1 MTRLHFQPI
10 QGKNVDIINAIL
22 HHKELALV
30 DEALYRKLYVVVD
43 ELVTNIVNYAYPDG
57 ENDYLD
63 VEILHGEKFVTI
75 RFHDGGIPFNPLE
88 KAPPDTTLPMSQR
101 PIGGLGILLVVQ
113 KVDTIAYEYIDS
125 ENVLTITLK
134 KYSAGKPAGS
144 D

>member
-22 HHKELALV
+22 HHKELALM

-63 VEILHGEKFVTI
+63 VEIMHGEKLVTI
-75 RFHDGGIPFNPLE
+75 RFHDGGVPFNPLE

-101 PIGGLGILLVVQ
+101 PIGGLGILLVIQ

-125 ENVLTITLK
+125 ENVLTISFK
-134 KYSAGKPAGS
+134 KQ
-144 D
+144 

>member
-63 VEILHGEKFVTI
+63 VEIMHGEKLVTI

-88 KAPPDTTLPMSQR
+88 KDPPDITLPMSQR

-125 ENVLTITLK
+125 ENVLTISFKITRIK
-134 KYSAGKPAGS
+134 
-144 D
+144 

>member
-22 HHKELALV
+22 HHKELALM

-63 VEILHGEKFVTI
+63 VEIMRGEKLVTI
-75 RFHDGGIPFNPLE
+75 RFRDGGVPFNPLE
-88 KAPPDTTLPMSQR
+88 KDPPDTTLPMSQR
-101 PIGGLGILLVVQ
+101 PIGGLGILLVIQ

-125 ENVLTITLK
+125 ENVLTISFK
-134 KYSAGKPAGS
+134 KQ
-144 D
+144 

>member
-10 QGKNVDIINAIL
+10 QGKSVDIINAIL

-43 ELVTNIVNYAYPDG
+43 ELVTNIVNYAYPNG

-63 VEILHGEKFVTI
+63 VEIMHDKELLTI
-75 RFHDGGIPFNPLE
+75 RFRDGGVPFNPLE
-88 KAPPDTTLPMSQR
+88 KAPSDITLPMDQR

-113 KVDTIAYEYIDS
+113 KVDAIAYEYING
-125 ENVLTITLK
+125 ENVLTISFKITRIK
-134 KYSAGKPAGS
+134 
-144 D
+144 

>member
-22 HHKELALV
+22 HHKELALM

-63 VEILHGEKFVTI
+63 VEIMHGEKLVTI

-88 KAPPDTTLPMSQR
+88 KDPPDTTLPMSQR
-101 PIGGLGILLVVQ
+101 PIGGLGILLVIQ

-125 ENVLTITLK
+125 ENVLTISFK
-134 KYSAGKPAGS
+134 KQ
-144 D
+144 

>member
-10 QGKNVDIINAIL
+10 LGKNVEIINAML

-43 ELVTNIVNYAYPDG
+43 ELVTNIVNYAYPNG

-63 VEILHGEKFVTI
+63 VEIMHDKELLTI
-75 RFHDGGIPFNPLE
+75 RFRDGGVPFNPLE
-88 KAPPDTTLPMSQR
+88 KAPSDITLPMDQR

-113 KVDTIAYEYIDS
+113 KVDAIAYEYIDS
-125 ENVLTITLK
+125 ENVLTISFK
-134 KYSAGKPAGS
+134 KQ
-144 D
+144 

>member
-63 VEILHGEKFVTI
+63 VEIMHGEKLVTI

-88 KAPPDTTLPMSQR
+88 KDPPDTTLPMSQR

-125 ENVLTITLK
+125 ENVLTISFK
-134 KYSAGKPAGS
+134 KQ
-144 D
+144 

>member
-30 DEALYRKLYVVVD
+30 DEALYRKLYVVVG
-43 ELVTNIVNYAYPDG
+43 ELVTNIVNYAYPNG

-63 VEILHGEKFVTI
+63 VEIMHDKELLTI
-75 RFHDGGIPFNPLE
+75 RFRDGGVPFNPLE
-88 KAPPDTTLPMSQR
+88 KAPPDITLPMDQR

-113 KVDTIAYEYIDS
+113 KVDAIAYEYING
-125 ENVLTITLK
+125 ENVLTISFKITRIK
-134 KYSAGKPAGS
+134 
-144 D
+144 

>member
-43 ELVTNIVNYAYPDG
+43 ELVTNIVNYAYPNG

-63 VEILHGEKFVTI
+63 VEIMHDKELLTI
-75 RFHDGGIPFNPLE
+75 RFRDGGVPFNPLE
-88 KAPPDTTLPMSQR
+88 KAPSDITLPMDQR
-101 PIGGLGILLVVQ
+101 PIGGLGILLVVL
-113 KVDTIAYEYIDS
+113 KVDAIAYEYING
-125 ENVLTITLK
+125 ENVLTISFKITRIK
-134 KYSAGKPAGS
+134 
-144 D
+144 

>member
-10 QGKNVDIINAIL
+10 QGKSVDIINAIL
-22 HHKELALV
+22 HHKELALM
-30 DEALYRKLYVVVD
+30 DEALYRKLYVVVG

-63 VEILHGEKFVTI
+63 VEIMHGEKLVTI

-88 KAPPDTTLPMSQR
+88 KDPPDTTLPMSQR
-101 PIGGLGILLVVQ
+101 PIGGLGILLVVR

-125 ENVLTITLK
+125 ENVLTISFK
-134 KYSAGKPAGS
+134 KQ
-144 D
+144 

>member
-43 ELVTNIVNYAYPDG
+43 ELVTNIVNYAYPNG

-63 VEILHGEKFVTI
+63 VEIMHDKELLTI
-75 RFHDGGIPFNPLE
+75 RFRDGGVPFNPLE
-88 KAPPDTTLPMSQR
+88 KAPPDITLPMDQR

-113 KVDTIAYEYIDS
+113 KVDAIAYEYING
-125 ENVLTITLK
+125 ENVLTISFKITRIK
-134 KYSAGKPAGS
+134 
-144 D
+144 

>member
-63 VEILHGEKFVTI
+63 VEIMHGEKLVTI
-75 RFHDGGIPFNPLE
+75 RFHDGGVPFNPLE
-88 KAPPDTTLPMSQR
+88 KDPPDTTLPMGLR
-101 PIGGLGILLVVQ
+101 PIGGLGILLVIQ

-125 ENVLTITLK
+125 ENVLTISFK
-134 KYSAGKPAGS
+134 KQ
-144 D
+144 

>member
-63 VEILHGEKFVTI
+63 VEIMHDKELLTI
-75 RFHDGGIPFNPLE
+75 RFRDGGVPFNPLE
-88 KAPPDTTLPMSQR
+88 KAPSDITLPMDQR

-113 KVDTIAYEYIDS
+113 KVDAIAYEYING
-125 ENVLTITLK
+125 ENVLTISFKITRIK
-134 KYSAGKPAGS
+134 
-144 D
+144 

>member
-63 VEILHGEKFVTI
+63 VEILHGEKLVTI

-88 KAPPDTTLPMSQR
+88 KDPPDTTLPMSQR

-125 ENVLTITLK
+125 ENVLTISFK
-134 KYSAGKPAGS
+134 KQ
-144 D
+144 

>member
-10 QGKNVDIINAIL
+10 LGKNVEIINAML

-43 ELVTNIVNYAYPDG
+43 ELVTNIVNYAYPNG

-63 VEILHGEKFVTI
+63 VEIMHDKELLTI
-75 RFHDGGIPFNPLE
+75 RFRDGGVPFNPLE
-88 KAPPDTTLPMSQR
+88 KAPSDITLPMDQR
-101 PIGGLGILLVVQ
+101 PIGGLGILLVVR

-125 ENVLTITLK
+125 ENVLTISFK
-134 KYSAGKPAGS
+134 KQ
-144 D
+144 

>member
-63 VEILHGEKFVTI
+63 VEIMHGEKLVTI

-88 KAPPDTTLPMSQR
+88 KDPPDTTLPMGLR
-101 PIGGLGILLVVQ
+101 PIGGLGILLVIQ

-125 ENVLTITLK
+125 ENVLTISFK
-134 KYSAGKPAGS
+134 KQ
-144 D
+144 

>member
-22 HHKELALV
+22 HHKELALM
-30 DEALYRKLYVVVD
+30 DEALYRKLYVVVG

-63 VEILHGEKFVTI
+63 VEIMHGEKLVTI

-88 KAPPDTTLPMSQR
+88 KDPPDITLPMSQR

-125 ENVLTITLK
+125 ENVLTISFK
-134 KYSAGKPAGS
+134 KQ
-144 D
+144 

>member
-22 HHKELALV
+22 HHKELALM
-30 DEALYRKLYVVVD
+30 DEAVYRKLYVVVG

-63 VEILHGEKFVTI
+63 VEIMHGEKLVTI

-88 KAPPDTTLPMSQR
+88 KDPPDTTLPMSQR

-125 ENVLTITLK
+125 ENVLTISFKITRIK
-134 KYSAGKPAGS
+134 
-144 D
+144 

>member
-22 HHKELALV
+22 HHKELALM

-63 VEILHGEKFVTI
+63 VEIMRGEKLVTI
-75 RFHDGGIPFNPLE
+75 RFRDGGVPFNPLE

-101 PIGGLGILLVVQ
+101 PIGGLGILLVIQ
-113 KVDTIAYEYIDS
+113 KVDTIAYEYIDN
-125 ENVLTITLK
+125 ENVLTISLK
-134 KYSAGKPAGS
+134 KH
-144 D
+144 

>member
-30 DEALYRKLYVVVD
+30 DEALYHKLYVVVD

-88 KAPPDTTLPMSQR
+88 KVPPDTTLPMSQR
-101 PIGGLGILLVVQ
+101 PIGGLGILLVVK

-125 ENVLTITLK
+125 ENVLTISFK
-134 KYSAGKPAGS
+134 KQ
-144 D
+144 

>member
-75 RFHDGGIPFNPLE
+75 RFRDGGVPFNPLE
-88 KAPPDTTLPMSQR
+88 KAPPDITLPMSQR
-101 PIGGLGILLVVQ
+101 PIGGLGILLVIQ
-113 KVDTIAYEYIDS
+113 NVDTIAYEYIDS

-134 KYSAGKPAGS
+134 KYSARKPAGS

>member
-63 VEILHGEKFVTI
+63 VEIMHGEKLVTI

-88 KAPPDTTLPMSQR
+88 KDPPDTTLPMSQR
-101 PIGGLGILLVVQ
+101 PIGGLGILLVVR

-125 ENVLTITLK
+125 ENVLTISFK
-134 KYSAGKPAGS
+134 KQ
-144 D
+144 

>member
-10 QGKNVDIINAIL
+10 LGKNVEIINAML

-43 ELVTNIVNYAYPDG
+43 ELVTNIVNYAYPNG

-63 VEILHGEKFVTI
+63 VEIMHDKELLTI
-75 RFHDGGIPFNPLE
+75 RFRDGGVPFNPLE
-88 KAPPDTTLPMSQR
+88 KAPSDITLPMDQR

-113 KVDTIAYEYIDS
+113 KVDAIAYEYING
-125 ENVLTITLK
+125 ENVLTISFKITRIK
-134 KYSAGKPAGS
+134 
-144 D
+144 

>member
-10 QGKNVDIINAIL
+10 QGKSVDIINAIL

-43 ELVTNIVNYAYPDG
+43 ELVTNIVNYAYPNG

-63 VEILHGEKFVTI
+63 VEIMHDKELLTI
-75 RFHDGGIPFNPLE
+75 RFRDGGVPFNPLE
-88 KAPPDTTLPMSQR
+88 KAPSDITLPMDQR

-113 KVDTIAYEYIDS
+113 KVDAIAYEYING
-125 ENVLTITLK
+125 ENVLTISFK
-134 KYSAGKPAGS
+134 KQ
-144 D
+144 